1 MINPIGMQQE
11 MLNRIL
17 DRIPAGHE
25 VLDRMRER
33 NLERANRMRSQG
45 TEQAA
50 APQSR
55 TIDRQPAV
63 AFIDMMQNITRE
75 RDIANDPLRQ
85 AIEAEI
91 EIAARTHGIDANLIR
106 AVIRAE
112 SSYRPD
118 AVSRA
123 GAMGL
128 MQLMPGTAAS
138 LGVTD
143 PFDIRQNIDAG
154 TRYLV
159 RMLERFNGDLSL
171 ALAAYNAGSGAV
183 TRHGGIPPFPETQN
197 HVPRVLRF
205 FDEYVLRQYQQAQ
218 DDSRPRG

>member
-1 MINPIGMQQE
+1 MIDPIGMQQGI
-11 MLNRIL
+11 LNRIL
-17 DRIPAGHE
+17 DRIPAGRDVIAH
-25 VLDRMRER
+25 MRER
-33 NLERANRMRSQG
+33 RMERANSMRSQEP
-45 TEQAA
+45 EQEI
-50 APQSR
+50 QTSR
-55 TIDRQPAV
+55 TVDRQPAV
-63 AFIDMMQNITRE
+63 AFIDMMQNMAQ
-75 RDIANDPLRQ
+75 DIPNNPLRQ

-159 RMLERFNGDLSL
+159 RQLERFNGDLSL
-171 ALAAYNAGSGAV
+171 ALAAYNAGPNAV
-183 TRHGGIPPFPETQN
+183 IRHGGIPPFPETQN